1 MSALRSN
8 SLLPYH
14 FRNFRLNPANPLS
27 PFVDFFSSFALNRT
41 YTSTTHSN
49 LENHILLNFLIDSL
63 KCPKQRAL
71 TITSHFSHV
80 KSLEKPQATVH
91 FLKIHGFSDTQ
102 IRLMLNS
109 RPQLLILDVDKI
121 LKPKLIYFQELGI
134 PRSHLAMFISKN
146 PMLLTSSLDKK
157 LKPCVELIK
166 KVLQLIQP
174 DTSKCNINDVMFHI
188 LSRYA
193 WVVGKDS
200 RLLSGIKYLESCG
213 IVGSQLVMILK
224 NEPRLVYMSEAKLKS
239 LITRATEL
247 GFIMG
252 SRMLVY
258 GVFTCYSNSAETL
271 SRKYEVLQ
279 SFGFSKCQCTKMLL
293 KSPHLFKSSEVRLRR
308 GIEFFLNTVML
319 DKSMIVDWPQ
329 YLVFSMEKRVL
340 PRYRVFKILKSRGLV
355 EKLPRISSLLTHT
368 EKKFMEKYVLRF
380 EEDAKELMLAYEG
393 HLSGSRKV

>member
-1 MSALRSN
+1 MSTFHSH
-8 SLLPYH
+8 SLLRFH
-14 FRNFRLNPANPLS
+14 LRNFRLNPTNPLS
-27 PFVDFFSSFALNRT
+27 PYIDFFYSSALSRT
-41 YTSTTHSN
+41 CTSTTHSN

-63 KCPKQRAL
+63 KCPKQRAQ

-80 KSLEKPQATVH
+80 KSLEKPQAAVH

-102 IRLMLNS
+102 IRSMLNS
-109 RPQLLILDVDKI
+109 RPQILILDVEKI

-134 PRSHLAMFISKN
+134 PKPHLAVFISKN
-146 PMLLTSSLDKK
+146 PMLLTCSLDKK
-157 LKPCVELIK
+157 LKPCIELIK
-166 KVLQLIQP
+166 KVLELIQP
-174 DTSKCNINDVMFHI
+174 DTSKCNINDDMFHI

-193 WVVGKDS
+193 WVIGKDS
-200 RLLSGIKYLESCG
+200 RLLSSIKYLESCG

-224 NEPRLVYMSEAKLKS
+224 NEPRLVYMSETKLKS
-239 LITRATEL
+239 LISRATEL
-247 GFIMG
+247 GFVVG

-258 GVFTCYSNSAETL
+258 GVFACYSNSAETL
-271 SRKYEVLQ
+271 SRKYKVLQ

-355 EKLPRISSLLTHT
+355 EKLPRISSLLSYT
-368 EKKFMEKYVLRF
+368 EKTFMEKYVLKF

-393 HLSGSRKV
+393 HLSGS